1 MGKIFFLMGK
11 SASGKDT
18 IYNCLLKEKDLG
30 LLPYVGYTTRPI
42 RAGEQDGVEYYFT
55 TKADLDRFEKEGRLI
70 ECRVY
75 HTVYGDWYYYSVD
88 SDKVD
93 LSQND
98 YLYIGTLESYVKMRD
113 YYGADRIVPIYIE
126 LDDGVRL
133 ERALMRERQQKEPG
147 YAEMCRRFL
156 TDSEDFSEE
165 NLKKAGIERRFEN
178 TDLETCIGEIRNEI
192 FRAGSLS

>member
-1 MGKIFFLMGK
+1 MADY
-11 SASGKDT
+11 SALT
-18 IYNCLLKEKDLG
+18 E
-30 LLPYVGYTTRPI
+30 
-42 RAGEQDGVEYYFT
+42 AGEALVALLRENLTPEPLGNRE
-55 TKADLDRFEKEGRLI
+55 LI
-70 ECRVY
+70 SLCSPHESENNQLTLY
-75 HTVYGDWYYYSVD
+75 LSHIEEEAQSMTAGYYSVD

-113 YYGADRIVPIYIE
+113 YYGADKIIPIYIE

-133 ERALMRERQQKEPG
+133 ERALNRERQQKEPG

-165 NLKKAGIERRFEN
+165 NLKKAGIERRFDN
-178 TDLETCIGEIRNEI
+178 TDLETCIREIRNEI
-192 FRAGSLS
+192 LRSGALS

>member
-1 MGKIFFLMGK
+1 MGK

>member
-1 MGKIFFLMGK
+1 MGK

-18 IYNCLLKEKDLG
+18 IYNCLLQEKDLG

-55 TKADLDRFEKEGRLI
+55 SKEDLDRFEQEGRLI

-113 YYGADRIVPIYIE
+113 YYGADKIVPIYIE
-126 LDDGVRL
+126 LDDGMRL
-133 ERALMRERQQKEPG
+133 ERALMRERQQKAPG

-165 NLKKAGIERRFEN
+165 NLKKAGIEKRFDN
-178 TDLETCIGEIRNEI
+178 TDLESCVGEIRSEI
-192 FRAGSLS
+192 LHAGSLS

>member
-1 MGKIFFLMGK
+1 MGKIFFLLGK

-18 IYNCLLKEKDLG
+18 IYNHLLQQKDLG

-55 TKADLDRFEKEGRLI
+55 TKEDLDRFEQEGSLI

-113 YYGADRIVPIYIE
+113 YYGADKIIPIYIE

-133 ERALMRERQQKEPG
+133 ERALNRERQQKEPG

-165 NLKKAGIERRFEN
+165 NLKKAGIERRFDN
-178 TDLETCIGEIRNEI
+178 TDLETCIREIRNEI
-192 FRAGSLS
+192 LRSGALS